1 MVHMAEGRQKQR
13 IGLLGGTFD
22 PIHYGHLTIA
32 QLALESCRLDQLIF
46 IPAGEPPHKNKTS
59 ITVASHRLRMVE
71 LALSVHP
78 QFGLNDVEIRQK
90 KPSYSI
96 NLLAFFQ
103 KLYPDA
109 DLYLVMGAD
118 SLMELETW
126 YEYQNLLSQTHLI
139 VMKRDGIPVQKLKEK
154 ICHFVRSYGAQIH
167 VATSIQLNISS
178 SQIRDRVHQHQSIR
192 YFTPAP
198 VQQYIETH
206 HLYQKQVKP
215 ND

>member
-1 MVHMAEGRQKQR
+1 MHMTERRQKMR

-46 IPAGEPPHKNKTS
+46 IPAGEPPHKRRTS
-59 ITVASHRLRMVE
+59 ITAASHRLRMVE
-71 LALSVHP
+71 LALSAHP
-78 QFGLNDVEIRQK
+78 QFQLNDVEIRQK

-109 DLYLVMGAD
+109 DLYLIMGAD

-126 YEYQNLLSQTHLI
+126 YEYQKLLSQTYLI
-139 VMKRDGIPVQKLKEK
+139 VMKRDGVPVQELKEK
-154 ICHFVRSYGAQIH
+154 ISHFERSFSAQIH

-178 SQIRDRVHQHQSIR
+178 SQIRDRVYQHQSIR

-198 VQQYIETH
+198 VQHYIETH
-206 HLYQKQVKP
+206 KLYQKQVRT
-215 ND
+215 NE

>member
-1 MVHMAEGRQKQR
+1 MTERRQKKR

-46 IPAGEPPHKNKTS
+46 IPAGEPPHKSKKL
-59 ITVASHRLRMVE
+59 ITAAIHRLRMVE
-71 LALSVHP
+71 LALSAHP
-78 QFGLNDVEIRQK
+78 QFGLNDIEIRQK

-103 KLYPDA
+103 ELYPEA
-109 DLYLVMGAD
+109 DLYLIMGAD

-126 YEYQNLLSQTHLI
+126 YEYQKLLTQTYLI
-139 VMKRDGIPVQKLKEK
+139 VMKRDGIPDQKLKEK
-154 ICHFVRSYGAQIH
+154 ISHFVRSYSAQIH

-178 SQIRDRVHQHQSIR
+178 SQIRDRVHHHQSIR

-198 VQQYIETH
+198 VQQYIKTH
-206 HLYQKQVKP
+206 HLYQKQVKT

>member
-1 MVHMAEGRQKQR
+1 MAERTQKQR

-46 IPAGEPPHKNKTS
+46 IPAGEPPHKNQKT
-59 ITVASHRLRMVE
+59 ITTAVHRLRMVE
-71 LALSVHP
+71 LALKPHP
-78 QFGLNDVEIRQK
+78 QFQLNDVEIRQE

-96 NLLAFFQ
+96 NLLAYFQ
-103 KLYPDA
+103 ELYPTA
-109 DLYLVMGAD
+109 DLYLIMGAD

-126 YEYQNLLSQTHLI
+126 YEYQKLLSQTYLI
-139 VMKRDGIPVQKLKEK
+139 VMKRDGVPVQKLKDK
-154 ICHFVRSYGAQIH
+154 ISHFVHAYGAHIH
-167 VATSIQLNISS
+167 VATSIQLHISS
-178 SQIRDRVHQHQSIR
+178 SQIRDLVRQHQSIR

-198 VQQYIETH
+198 VQQYIDSH
-206 HLYQKQVKP
+206 HLYRKQVKT